1 MQIVGSMLVKISLSV
16 ETLSESSQL
25 RELHETIN
33 L

>member
-1 MQIVGSMLVKISLSV
+1 MQIVGTMLVKISLSV

-25 RELHETIN
+25 RELNETIN